1 MGKLL
6 PGGLKEKNLT
16 ESLGNKVRV
25 FQLWPFTGGIFQ
37 IHIY

>member
-1 MGKLL
+1 M

-25 FQLWPFTGGIFQ
+25 FGHSPVAFFKYTYIK
-37 IHIY
+37 IY